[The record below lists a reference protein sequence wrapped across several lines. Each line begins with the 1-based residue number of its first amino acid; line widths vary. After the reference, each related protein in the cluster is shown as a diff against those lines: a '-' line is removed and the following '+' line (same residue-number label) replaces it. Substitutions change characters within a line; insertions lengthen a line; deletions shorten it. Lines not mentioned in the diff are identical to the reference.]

1 MMNKT
6 DSKKIKKTVEEFFQ
20 KLGVEAKIDVFPL
33 KESTIPV
40 ELKLEEPQ
48 TLIGQNGETLF
59 EIQHLLKIILK
70 RQISDT
76 VYVDLDINNY
86 KKKKAE
92 YLRELAKSTADEVS
106 LSRHEKLL
114 PSMTPYERRIVHVEL
129 SQRQDIRTAS
139 IGEEPRRKVIVR
151 PAV

>member
-1 MMNKT
+1 MINKT
-6 DSKKIKKTVEEFFQ
+6 ESKKIKKTVEEFFQ
-20 KLGVEAKIDVFPL
+20 KLGVEAKIDVFSI
-33 KESTIPV
+33 KESTIPI

-70 RQISDT
+70 RQIVDNI
-76 VYVDLDINNY
+76 YVDLDINNY

-92 YLRELAKSTADEVS
+92 YLREMAKSTADEVS
-106 LSRHEKLL
+106 LSGREKAL

-129 SQRQDIRTAS
+129 SLRQDIKTS
-139 IGEEPRRKVIVR
+139 SVGEEPRRKVIVR

>member
-6 DSKKIKKTVEEFFQ
+6 DSKKIKKTVEEFFL
-20 KLGVEAKIDVFPL
+20 KLGVEAKIDVFPM
-33 KESTIPV
+33 KDSTISV
-40 ELKLEEPQ
+40 ELKSEEPQ
-48 TLIGQNGETLF
+48 VLIGQNGETLF

-70 RQISDT
+70 RQILET

-92 YLRELAKSTADEVS
+92 YLRELAKSTADEVA
-106 LSRHEKLL
+106 LSGREKAL

-129 SQRQDIRTAS
+129 SLRQDIKTLS
-139 IGEEPRRKVIVR
+139 VGEEPRRKIIVR
-151 PAV
+151 LVS